1 MQFDNALIIT
11 AGLFIAFIMIASCG
25 SESGGGS
32 RKTDGV
38 YESATRKIDQGVP
51 LNAAETQRM
60 NDIINWEDSK
70 KKYNI
75 K

>member
-1 MQFDNALIIT
+1 MEFDRALMLT
-11 AGLFIAFIMIASCG
+11 AGLFVAFIMVASCG
-25 SESGGGS
+25 SESGAS
-32 RKTDGV
+32 RRTDGV

-51 LNAAETQRM
+51 LNDRERERM
-60 NDIINWEDSK
+60 NDIINWEESK